1 MTTPDRLDTWSI
13 RIAERAAP
21 GESGF
26 AAQTARAY
34 AAGGAPRR
42 NLFSPPGQAPGGMGG
57 GSVAVLPAVLDGL
70 AYAAESLKSALGSP
84 ELNNLLSASGLLVG
98 LRAQRRAEA
107 LTGRPGE
114 DDGTASP
121 DDGTPTGPP
130 PAPSP
135 GPPPPPSSPG
145 PPPPPSSPGPSP
157 SPRAVPGDEGDGGD
171 DRDGGAGG
179 DDEDLSAALP
189 GARPGALPGTAAPSG
204 GAAPG
209 SAAPTADV
217 VRAALRMSGRLRA
230 RGLAPAEADELTARL
245 IARLVTEDDPEEVAA
260 FLDALVGDEPPP
272 PLRGPGT
279 RCGKL
284 RRLRSAASGL
294 LLRAGRPR
302 TTPHGPPPGPEGTN
316 QG

>member
-34 AAGGAPRR
+34 AAGGAPRS
-42 NLFSPPGQAPGGMGG
+42 NLFSSPGQAPGGMGG
-57 GSVAVLPAVLDGL
+57 GAVAVLPAVLDGL

-84 ELNNLLSASGLLVG
+84 ELNNLLSATGLLVG

-107 LTGRPGE
+107 VTGRQGE
-114 DDGTASP
+114 DDGTALP
-121 DDGTPTGPP
+121 DGDGTAGPP
-130 PAPSP
+130 PAPLPGPPSSPPSP
-135 GPPPPPSSPG
+135 GPPP
-145 PPPPPSSPGPSP
+145 
-157 SPRAVPGDEGDGGD
+157 SPRVVPGDDRHGGG
-171 DRDGGAGG
+171 DRDGGADG
-179 DDEDLSAALP
+179 DDEDVPAASP
-189 GARPGALPGTAAPSG
+189 GAISGALPGTAVPSG

-245 IARLVTEDDPEEVAA
+245 IARLVTEDDPEEAAA
-260 FLDALVGDEPPP
+260 FLDVLVGDEPPP

-302 TTPHGPPPGPEGTN
+302 TTPHGPRPGPEGTN

>member
-21 GESGF
+21 KESGF

-42 NLFSPPGQAPGGMGG
+42 NLFSSPGQAAGGMGG
-57 GSVAVLPAVLDGL
+57 GAVAVLPAVLDGL

-84 ELNNLLSASGLLVG
+84 ELNNLLSATGLLVG

-107 LTGRPGE
+107 ATRRPGE
-114 DDGTASP
+114 DGGTALP
-121 DDGTPTGPP
+121 DDGAPTGPP

-135 GPPPPPSSPG
+135 GPPPS
-145 PPPPPSSPGPSP
+145 PSSPGPSP
-157 SPRAVPGDEGDGGD
+157 SPRAVPGDDEGGGG
-171 DRDGGAGG
+171 DRDGGADG
-179 DDEDLSAALP
+179 DDEDLSSASP

-209 SAAPTADV
+209 SAAPTVDV

-245 IARLVTEDDPEEVAA
+245 IARLVTEGDPEEAAA

-284 RRLRSAASGL
+284 RRLGSAASGL

>member
-21 GESGF
+21 KESGF

-42 NLFSPPGQAPGGMGG
+42 NLFSSPGQAAGGMGG
-57 GSVAVLPAVLDGL
+57 GAVAVLPAVLDGL

-84 ELNNLLSASGLLVG
+84 ELNNLLSATGLLVG

-107 LTGRPGE
+107 ATRRPGQ
-114 DDGTASP
+114 DDGTALP
-121 DDGTPTGPP
+121 GDGAP

-135 GPPPPPSSPG
+135 GPPPS
-145 PPPPPSSPGPSP
+145 PSSPGPSP
-157 SPRAVPGDEGDGGD
+157 SPRAVPGDDEDGGG
-171 DRDGGAGG
+171 DRDGGADG
-179 DDEDLSAALP
+179 DDEDLSSASP

-209 SAAPTADV
+209 SAAPTVDV

-230 RGLAPAEADELTARL
+230 RGLAPA
-245 IARLVTEDDPEEVAA
+245 
-260 FLDALVGDEPPP
+260 G
-272 PLRGPGT
+272 RGGRRPG
-279 RCGKL
+279 CG
-284 RRLRSAASGL
+284 
-294 LLRAGRPR
+294 
-302 TTPHGPPPGPEGTN
+302 
-316 QG
+316 